1 MRTQHAVY
9 PPCRCAESALARQ
22 AIIVQPVPLKKPAAR
37 ALLLGLIPFAAMCF
51 SVPLWD
57 RIDPM
62 ILGIPFNLAWLICWI
77 VLSTLCMWAAY
88 RVEAARDK
96 KDGGAR

>member
-1 MRTQHAVY
+1 
-9 PPCRCAESALARQ
+9 
-22 AIIVQPVPLKKPAAR
+22 
-37 ALLLGLIPFAAMCF
+37 MCF

-57 RIDPM
+57 RVDPM
-62 ILGIPFNLAWLICWI
+62 ILGLPFNLAWLICWI

-88 RVEAARDK
+88 RLEAARDK